1 MGFRI
6 NLYQANEAM
15 QIKTI
20 VTLIVTTIKM
30 RATVK
35 EEVMDYC
42 ARTDIATVNER
53 KQQASIIETE

>member
-1 MGFRI
+1 
-6 NLYQANEAM
+6 
-15 QIKTI
+15 

-30 RATVK
+30 RVTVK

-42 ARTDIATVNER
+42 ARTDIAIVNER